1 MLLLEPAKL
10 IFAALSVDTPAG
22 VEADIPNAGAADVA
36 LERLKLG
43 KATELPGEAEE
54 VAATDAKANFA
65 DEDEEDDAAPKTGAD
80 EVDTAEAEACEEN
93 NAGTDEGV
101 AEAAAALVVANGAEA
116 GPNANETGFTV
127 GVLEE
132 DEAALPNPNDDGK
145 PEDEGVPKEKLG
157 DDDDDVADAATSCVE
172 EEIVELVENAWLVL
186 EEEEDGNG
194 EEKAEAELDENIG
207 VPDAPAPNSGFVVI
221 VATEEEAVPNS
232 GEVGK
237 DGAVVAP
244 DGADEEVPNKGETGK
259 EGVAVA
265 VVEEEIPDGCE
276 CEMEKEDAAAAAA
289 EEGEE
294 EVPIPNGVREKEEGT
309 VAAADED
316 DDIEEE
322 VAKGGG
328 VVEAAAAEKKDDTA
342 GVDEEGA
349 PPKKAEALEKD

>member
-1 MLLLEPAKL
+1 M
-10 IFAALSVDTPAG
+10 FRSS
-22 VEADIPNAGAADVA
+22 PNAGAADVV
-36 LERLKLG
+36 LESVKLG
-43 KATELPGEAEE
+43 KAPELPGDAEE

-65 DEDEEDDAAPKTGAD
+65 DEEEEEDVAPKTGAD

-101 AEAAAALVVANGAEA
+101 AEAAAALVVVNGAEA
-116 GPNANETGFTV
+116 GPNASETGFIV

-157 DDDDDVADAATSCVE
+157 DDDDDVADEATSCVE

-194 EEKAEAELDENIG
+194 EEEAEAELDEKIG
-207 VPDAPAPNSGFVVI
+207 VPNAPAPNSGFVVI

-237 DGAVVAP
+237 DGAVVAA
-244 DGADEEVPNKGETGK
+244 DGADEEVSNKGETGK

-276 CEMEKEDAAAAAA
+276 CEMGKEDAAAAAA
-289 EEGEE
+289 GEE

-316 DDIEEE
+316 DDVEEE
-322 VAKGGG
+322 VVKGG
-328 VVEAAAAEKKDDTA
+328 VVEAAAAEKKDDMA